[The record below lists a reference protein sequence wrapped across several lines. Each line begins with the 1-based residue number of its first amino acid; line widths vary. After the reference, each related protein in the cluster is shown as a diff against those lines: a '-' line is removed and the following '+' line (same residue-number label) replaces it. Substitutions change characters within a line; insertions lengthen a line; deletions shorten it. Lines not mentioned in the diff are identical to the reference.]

1 MIGLGGISYGQVT
14 TSIYLK
20 VSVSDFLTLFSARAG
35 EKWFWT
41 SRPAP
46 VLLIAGAL
54 ALATSTLL
62 ACIWPL
68 SRPDGIPTL
77 GLLRRGNNHILPLYI
92 WIYCI
97 VWWFIQV
104 RKNFIHYP
112 IFDSLIY
119 TLINFFIIYSLLN
132 FIYHTG
138 CGQSV
143 HI

>member
-1 MIGLGGISYGQVT
+1 MVLAVVACASSLFLLSMSLHSWQDGSIYQTIGIGGLSYGQIT

-35 EKWFWT
+35 EKWFWS

-46 VLLIAGAL
+46 ILLAAGSL
-54 ALATSTLL
+54 ALATSTIL

-68 SRPDGIPTL
+68 SKPDGILTI
-77 GLLRRGNNHILPLYI
+77 GLLRRGHSYGLPLYI

-104 RKNFIHYP
+104 GLVYFW
-112 IFDSLIY
+112 L
-119 TLINFFIIYSLLN
+119 
-132 FIYHTG
+132 
-138 CGQSV
+138 
-143 HI
+143 